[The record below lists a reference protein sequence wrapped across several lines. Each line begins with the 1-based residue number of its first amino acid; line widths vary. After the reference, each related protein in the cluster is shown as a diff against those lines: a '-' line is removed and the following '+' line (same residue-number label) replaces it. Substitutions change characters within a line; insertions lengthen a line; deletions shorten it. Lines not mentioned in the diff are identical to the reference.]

1 MVVIDAQDAVV
12 GRLGAR
18 VAKLLMSG
26 QAVEIINPDKA
37 LMRGSLSAAKEKYLS
52 RRHQKDKRT
61 PENSPHWPRSPHLL
75 LRRMIRGMLPFG
87 SSRRGRDAYHRL
99 KVHAIAPEGVKAQRI
114 AEAESGG
121 QHGTFSISE
130 LSESLGYHGRKPASE

>member
-1 MVVIDAQDAVV
+1 MVMIDAKDAIV

-18 VAKLLMSG
+18 VAKLLLSG
-26 QAVEIINPDKA
+26 QNVEIINPEMA

-61 PENSPHWPRSPHLL
+61 PENSPHWPRAPHLF

-87 SSRRGRDAYHRL
+87 SSRRGREAYHRL
-99 KVHAIAPEGVKAQRI
+99 KVYAVVPQGAKPQRI
-114 AEAESGG
+114 PEAESGG
-121 QHGTFSISE
+121 MHGTYSIGE
-130 LSESLGYHGRKPASE
+130 LSEALGYSKKRAE